1 MKAIYDKE
9 IGEIIAVVPRYMD
22 YRLIFIECQDSFVN
36 SLDEISIDNALNYKE
51 LPSKY
56 YVKNGAL
63 TKYTEQEINERRLYG
78 KVLTEEERLLN
89 KLKPSQKEIQKSENT
104 IEILTLIQEVI

>member
-9 IGEIIAVVPRYMD
+9 IGEIIAVVPRHMD
-22 YRLIFIECQDSFVN
+22 YRLIFIECEDNFVN
-36 SLDEISIDNALNYKE
+36 SLDEILIDDILDYKE

-56 YVKNGAL
+56 YVKDEML
-63 TKYTEQEINERRLYG
+63 IEYTEQEIEERRLYG

-89 KLKPSQKEIQKSENT
+89 KLKPSPEEVAEAEQIIK
-104 IEILTLIQEVI
+104 ILTLIQEVV